1 VSTSKQSLGVS
12 GRGIIQSFRHPGPG
26 RSSAEP
32 SPLID
37 GDRAWHG
44 TAGRPHLSPSPSPRG
59 QRRTRAVV
67 IALPTGECGPR
78 RYSDKAPGPTR
89 HGRRGARAAAA
100 FRENTRMPSHRQ
112 LIIDHREGRRG
123 FAGSGKAL
131 LALFQLQ
138 FLPWRRIPIRLPT
151 LPPEP
156 AVRACTTLAKVKASS
171 EAVGT
176 PAARHTGI
184 NVD

>member
-1 VSTSKQSLGVS
+1 MARHGGSASPVAVALSAGAKEDTGRRHRPPHWGVWSPPLLGQS
-12 GRGIIQSFRHPGPG
+12 
-26 RSSAEP
+26 A
-32 SPLID
+32 
-37 GDRAWHG
+37 RAHTTR
-44 TAGRPHLSPSPSPRG
+44 TAR
-59 QRRTRAVV
+59 
-67 IALPTGECGPR
+67 GPR
-78 RYSDKAPGPTR
+78 RSR
-89 HGRRGARAAAA
+89 NAA

>member
-100 FRENTRMPSHRQ
+100 MPHFEKTQGCR
-112 LIIDHREGRRG
+112 LIVNSSSIIGR
-123 FAGSGKAL
+123 AGGGSPDQAKPCLPFSSFNSFHGGGSRSGS
-131 LALFQLQ
+131 
-138 FLPWRRIPIRLPT
+138 PPCRLSQPY
-151 LPPEP
+151 
-156 AVRACTTLAKVKASS
+156 VRAQ
-171 EAVGT
+171 
-176 PAARHTGI
+176 H
-184 NVD
+184 